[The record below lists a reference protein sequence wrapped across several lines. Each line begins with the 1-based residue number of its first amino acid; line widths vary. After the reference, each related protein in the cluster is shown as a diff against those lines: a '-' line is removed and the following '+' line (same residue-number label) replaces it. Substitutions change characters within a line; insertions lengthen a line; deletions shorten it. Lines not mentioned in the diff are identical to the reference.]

1 MASGLF
7 QKATQIGGAVNARG
21 AGAFKGGGPPGTKGK
36 QMGDRFLDLLLN
48 GMKRLHAAVLAY
60 WKRRTHPPGPGGNRT
75 YTDQW

>member
-1 MASGLF
+1 MASRLF
-7 QKATQIGGAVNARG
+7 QKATQTGGAVNVRG
-21 AGAFKGGGPPGTKGK
+21 AGAFKDSGPLGTKGK

-60 WKRRTHPPGPGGNRT
+60 WKRRTNPPGAERNGT